1 MSLIVPLDQQP
12 QSENKHRPDVI
23 FTFSFETWVDALERE
38 LGRPPDRFVEWL
50 ETVAEVNQI
59 IVADPFRSLP
69 VRIAKQVLRRP
80 ERPSRPLARGVLS
93 GPHRF
98 VHREYRSP
106 AALTRSYARYEA
118 QLQDTARG
126 AGMGA
131 PRVITVHPIIA
142 GFCEFSWAESVTYWA
157 LDDWAVHPD
166 YEAERPAIK
175 AAYERI
181 RARSVPVAS
190 VSQVLV
196 DRVGSA
202 NSVLVPNAVDGREF
216 EHPWPA
222 PTWFVSPSGPRVV
235 YQGSIDRRLDAQA
248 LGSIADAI
256 GTGTLFL
263 VGPIIDRTHLDAV
276 TSRPNVVLTDNLSRS
291 DLLGVL
297 GAADLGVVPHA
308 VTSLTE
314 AMSPLK
320 LYEYLASGCP
330 VVATDLAPMRNV
342 SRRVRLVN
350 NPLCWGEET
359 RRGIALGR
367 ATDAERSA
375 FVANNNWNR
384 RFESLLFGSNPLVGQ

>member
-1 MSLIVPLDQQP
+1 MSLDP
-12 QSENKHRPDVI
+12 QTHPTNIQRPDVI

-50 ETVAEVNQI
+50 ETVAEVNRI

-69 VRIAKQVLRRP
+69 VRMAKRVLRRP
-80 ERPSRPLARGVLS
+80 QRPSRPLLRGVLS

-98 VHREYRSP
+98 VHRELRSP
-106 AALTRSYARYEA
+106 AALERSYARYES
-118 QLQDTARG
+118 QLQATARLS
-126 AGMGA
+126 GMRA
-131 PRVITVHPIIA
+131 PHVITVHPIIA
-142 GFCEFSWAESVTYWA
+142 GFCEFSWACSVTYWA

-166 YEAERPAIK
+166 YSAERPAIE

-181 RARSVPVAS
+181 RSRSVAVAS
-190 VSQVLV
+190 VSQVLA

-202 NSVLVPNAVDGREF
+202 NSSVLPNAVDGREF
-216 EHPWPA
+216 ERRWPA
-222 PTWFVSPSGPRVV
+222 PHWFLAAPGPRVV
-235 YQGSIDRRLDAQA
+235 YQGSIDRRLDSLA
-248 LGSIADAI
+248 LEQIADSI
-256 GTGTLFL
+256 EGGTLFL
-263 VGPIIDRTHLDAV
+263 VGPIIDRSHLDAV
-276 TSRPNVVLTDNLSRS
+276 ISRGNVVLTDNLSRS

-308 VTSLTE
+308 VTPLTE

-342 SRRVRLVN
+342 SSHVRLVDD
-350 NPLCWGEET
+350 PRGWGEGT
-359 RRGIALGR
+359 RQGVALGR
-367 ATDAERSA
+367 ATETERCA

-384 RFESLLFGSNPLVGQ
+384 RFESLLFGPNLKVGS